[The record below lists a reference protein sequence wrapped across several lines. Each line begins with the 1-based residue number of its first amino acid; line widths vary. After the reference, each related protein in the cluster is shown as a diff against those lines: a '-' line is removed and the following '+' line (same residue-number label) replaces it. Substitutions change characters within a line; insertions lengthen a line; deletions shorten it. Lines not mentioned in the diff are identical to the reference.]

1 MITRHEKQ
9 QRHAASWI
17 LKSLCTN
24 ESWTEELRGRK
35 KTHKRYLYVPL
46 FSIAGQSKR
55 YDLNTLKETCYLLR
69 KNRHVHIWGDDFDP
83 RAMLVQV
90 SAEGIEAHKKSL
102 YGNYTLMLVRRNLAA
117 ATGIA
122 AAVAIVIGM
131 GRYTATMKHAVF
143 QNQMESKQKAGD
155 ASQNADVS
163 FRKHTR

>member
-1 MITRHEKQ
+1 M
-9 QRHAASWI
+9 
-17 LKSLCTN
+17 
-24 ESWTEELRGRK
+24 
-35 KTHKRYLYVPL
+35 
-46 FSIAGQSKR
+46 
-55 YDLNTLKETCYLLR
+55 
-69 KNRHVHIWGDDFDP
+69 HIWGDDFDP